1 LVLSGSTAVVPSA
14 VSISADVL
22 SALIPDAD
30 DEELVDEPA
39 VVPAIAVVVPED
51 NDAAGAEVFG
61 GGVAAVGS
69 GGGGGT
75 GLVVFVVDPEGDV
88 ASLAL
93 GVDDVELADDVVL
106 VVLGGGV
113 VVVDAAV
120 LVVEVVLVAA
130 GVAVVPVE
138 AVEPD
143 VDASVSFPAP
153 PLKTTG
159 MVD

>member
-1 LVLSGSTAVVPSA
+1 MPSA

-30 DEELVDEPA
+30 DKELVDEPADEA

-51 NDAAGAEVFG
+51 NDVAGAEAFG
-61 GGVAAVGS
+61 GGVAAAGS

-75 GLVVFVVDPEGDV
+75 GLVVFVVDPAGGV

-106 VVLGGGV
+106 DVLGGGV

-120 LVVEVVLVAA
+120 LVVEVVLGAVVDT

-153 PLKTTG
+153 PLNTTG